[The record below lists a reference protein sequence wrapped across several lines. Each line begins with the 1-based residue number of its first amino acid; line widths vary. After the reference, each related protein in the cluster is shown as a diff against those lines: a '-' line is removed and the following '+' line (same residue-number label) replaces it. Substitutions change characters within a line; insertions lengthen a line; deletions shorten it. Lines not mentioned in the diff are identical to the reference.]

1 MKLIQGMALT
11 FLLSFTTYAVEVG
24 DKAEAFV
31 LEYLKTDASFDSKS
45 LGDDLYLL
53 NIWAQ
58 WCKGCKAEMPLFDA
72 VAEQYADRGFKIIAV
87 NIDTKQK
94 KAKKFVKKLESKL
107 GKESSIVFLY
117 DKKKTLAKAYE
128 AKVIPISLLIK
139 NQTIQHIYMG
149 SCKEEVELTTEI
161 ERLLK

>member
-1 MKLIQGMALT
+1 MKLLQNITLAL
-11 FLLSFTTYAVEVG
+11 LISLSAQAVEVG

-31 LEYLKTDASFDSKS
+31 LEYLKKDNTFNSKS
-45 LGDDLYLL
+45 LGDGVYLL

-58 WCKGCKAEMPLFDA
+58 WCKGCKEEMPLFNE
-72 VAEQYADRGFKIIAV
+72 VAKKYTDKGFKIIAV

-107 GKESSIVFLY
+107 GEESSITFLY
-117 DKKKTLAKAYE
+117 DKNKKLAKVYD

-149 SCKEEVELTTEI
+149 SCKQASELTVEI
-161 ERLLK
+161 DRLLK

>member
-1 MKLIQGMALT
+1 MKLLQGMALT
-11 FLLSFTTYAVEVG
+11 ILLSINAYAVEIG
-24 DKAEAFV
+24 DNAEAFI
-31 LEYLKTDASFDSKS
+31 LEYLKADSSFNSTS
-45 LGDDLYLL
+45 LGNDVYLL

-58 WCKGCKAEMPLFDA
+58 WCKGCKEEMPLFNA
-72 VAEQYADRGFKIIAV
+72 VAKKYADKNFKIIAV

-107 GKESSIVFLY
+107 GEESSIIFLY
-117 DKKKTLAKAYE
+117 DKKKSIAQAYD

-139 NQTIQHIYMG
+139 DQKIQHIYMG
-149 SCKEEVELTTEI
+149 SCKQESELNVEI